1 MTRFRSHVVA
11 SLMLAGWGLIF
22 ALPQTA
28 HAVGM
33 MRVSD
38 PSVCIDGMETDPG
51 DDDGDTILVAVDG
64 ACMIQQLDVI
74 SI

>member
-1 MTRFRSHVVA
+1 MTRFRSHLVA
-11 SLMLAGWGLIF
+11 SCLVAGWGFLF
-22 ALPQTA
+22 ALPQAA

-33 MRVSD
+33 MRISD

-51 DDDGDTILVAVDG
+51 DDDGDTILVSLDG
-64 ACMIQQLDVI
+64 ACMIQQVDLI